1 MSTPGK
7 MKLFPARGSLV
18 SGIPAGDGKTANLF
32 LQCTT
37 WKDRKDGE
45 DDDLR
50 KGLLEDDYR
59 TTRRGDKERTN
70 NRGKEGQETRLVE
83 NRTGQRL

>member
-7 MKLFPARGSLV
+7 MKLFPARESLV

-37 WKDRKDGE
+37 WDWKDRKDGE

-50 KGLLEDDYR
+50 KGLQEDDYR
-59 TTRRGDKERTN
+59 TTIRGDKERTN
-70 NRGKEGQETRLVE
+70 NRNRGKKDK
-83 NRTGQRL
+83 

>member
-7 MKLFPARGSLV
+7 MKLFPARGSLISV
-18 SGIPAGDGKTANLF
+18 IPAGDGKTANLF

-50 KGLLEDDYR
+50 KGLQEDDYR
-59 TTRRGDKERTN
+59 TTIRGDKERKN
-70 NRGKEGQETRLVE
+70 NRGKEGQITRTE
-83 NRTGQRL
+83 EKKDK

>member
-7 MKLFPARGSLV
+7 MKLFPARKSLV

-37 WKDRKDGE
+37 WKDRKD
-45 DDDLR
+45 DDLR
-50 KGLLEDDYR
+50 KGLQEDDYR
-59 TTRRGDKERTN
+59 
-70 NRGKEGQETRLVE
+70 NREKEGQI
-83 NRTGQRL
+83 TGTEKKKDK